1 MRGRFIEA
9 AGALLT
15 PKDGLLAPRHRRE
28 GSTASSYTTMAARH
42 RRGSSAS
49 SCTTM
54 RLMICLAAFTTAS
67 EMVKHKP
74 KPMRTYTAVNK
85 SEPARKR
92 CGIQNVPHDPAQGT
106 RVALALFGLVR
117 NNATALNFERFLRG
131 TTVRMIRRKNMAWI
145 DVVLH
150 ANVASR
156 ITNARS
162 GEALQKLPGYGAWR
176 RFKRQRRWTLEDQ
189 GARWTPDSRNSS
201 ARS

>member
-1 MRGRFIEA
+1 
-9 AGALLT
+9 
-15 PKDGLLAPRHRRE
+15 
-28 GSTASSYTTMAARH
+28 
-42 RRGSSAS
+42 
-49 SCTTM
+49 M

-74 KPMRTYTAVNK
+74 KPMRTYTAE
-85 SEPARKR
+85 SEPPKR

-117 NNATALNFERFLRG
+117 NNATALNFERFLLAPLLDD
-131 TTVRMIRRKNMAWI
+131 TKEKYTI

-176 RFKRQRRWTLEDQ
+176 RFAPCRWTLEDQ
-189 GARWTPDSRNSS
+189 DALDARLQKFKRQVMKVTSDTYTTTASRS
-201 ARS
+201 